1 MRAEAVWGEFVV
13 KGQISLEFLLIL
25 AISVSFLL
33 ALVGVYL
40 NLKKNI
46 EIFLEESFLKNFLIL
61 LEKNISE
68 VCMMGEGNE
77 REFNFYLMKE
87 IEIKSYENKINI
99 ENFSIYSNCYFEE
112 KSERV
117 KSGRFKIRKEGKIL
131 WYTD

>member
-1 MRAEAVWGEFVV
+1 MRAEAVWGEFAV

-99 ENFSIYSNCYFEE
+99 ENF
-112 KSERV
+112 
-117 KSGRFKIRKEGKIL
+117 
-131 WYTD
+131 